1 MLSYTFRNEFETVV
15 THGKFHICL
24 ICDTKVVHDE
34 KYLDRHLKGHDITL
48 KAYYNDKVMGGAP
61 AAEVDGTGSGDAGEA
76 CTVAVTTVEGASE
89 AAGAAES
96 SSSTNFFILMIK
108 LRLAH

>member
-1 MLSYTFRNEFETVV
+1 MLNAFEREVSAVV
-15 THGKFHICL
+15 NLETIYDSMAIGSG
-24 ICDTKVVHDE
+24 VAV
-34 KYLDRHLKGHDITL
+34 
-48 KAYYNDKVMGGAP
+48 GGAP